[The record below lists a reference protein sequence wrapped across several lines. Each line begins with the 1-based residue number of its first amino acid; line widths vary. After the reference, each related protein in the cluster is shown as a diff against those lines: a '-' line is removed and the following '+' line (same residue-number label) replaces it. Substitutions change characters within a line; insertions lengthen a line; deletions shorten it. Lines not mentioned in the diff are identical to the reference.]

1 MVVAWGMGE
10 RPEAGRGPFWA
21 SFGRH
26 PSKIANALSV
36 INGLDPLDGSNY
48 PSWREKLM
56 MALTMA
62 DIDYAI
68 ENPRMY
74 HQSWQLKTLLQM
86 SYDLEKAKWNR
97 SNKKCLMVIKGSII
111 PTIRGAIPECE
122 STTDYLQKIMD
133 QFTGSTK
140 AYVGALIKKFVNAE
154 YDGSGIREYIMKM
167 TNMAEQLKS
176 YDMEQK
182 DDFVIH
188 QVLTSLPK
196 EFETFIVNYNISAEK
211 WTIEK
216 CIAMCVQEEERIK
229 T

>member
-1 MVVAWGMGE
+1 
-10 RPEAGRGPFWA
+10 
-21 SFGRH
+21 
-26 PSKIANALSV
+26 
-36 INGLDPLDGSNY
+36 
-48 PSWREKLM
+48 
-56 MALTMA
+56 
-62 DIDYAI
+62 
-68 ENPRMY
+68 
-74 HQSWQLKTLLQM
+74 
-86 SYDLEKAKWNR
+86 
-97 SNKKCLMVIKGSII
+97 
-111 PTIRGAIPECE
+111 
-122 STTDYLQKIMD
+122 MD

-167 TNMAEQLKS
+167 TNMANNS
-176 YDMEQK
+176 N
-182 DDFVIH
+182 DFVIH